1 MTFNKAVLIFILSL
15 ASLFMGEQYLF
26 AEKDFNGEAII
37 KEVSNNISHAYCSC
51 SAFYFILSRGLKRS
65 GELKG
70 ASKYEEISQSAFTFA
85 FEASKEG
92 RTQEMAE
99 KVTMARLSLEMKSMM
114 NEIDNDYSNAS
125 ILLDKYLLHCK
136 EIMENPDKFTEEM
149 MEKILKRH
157 NLE

>member
-1 MTFNKAVLIFILSL
+1 MTLNKAVSIFVFSL
-15 ASLFMGEQYLF
+15 AAPFMGDQYLF
-26 AEKDFNGEAII
+26 AEKDFNNEEII
-37 KEVSNNISHAYCSC
+37 KEVSNNISHEYCSC
-51 SAFYFILSRGLKRS
+51 SAFYFILSRGLRRS

-70 ASKYEEISQSAFTFA
+70 ASKYEEISQLAFTFA
-85 FEASKEG
+85 LTASQEG
-92 RTQEMAE
+92 RTEEMAE

-114 NEIDNDYSNAS
+114 HEIDNDYSNAS

-136 EIMENPDKFTEEM
+136 EIMEDPDKFMEEM